1 MISPAPAGQSNT
13 RESSNRCSPRRAPRA
28 SCADRVRRPS
38 HVATNPGGLMQPL
51 RIRIDRIVDFGT
63 VVSLVG
69 VDTETAMAVT
79 IHVDHRPFASFWEA
93 WRDAGLPQPIEYATD
108 RLMLHLDM
116 LPTADAETAQL

>member
-1 MISPAPAGQSNT
+1 
-13 RESSNRCSPRRAPRA
+13 
-28 SCADRVRRPS
+28 
-38 HVATNPGGLMQPL
+38 MQPL

-93 WRDAGLPQPIEYATD
+93 WRDAGLPQPIEYAAD
-108 RLMLHLDM
+108 RLMLHLDVV
-116 LPTADAETAQL
+116 PADGKAVQLVELDASSAASSSSDRQAVQEMDP